1 MEFAFIVNGFCIRRI
16 RTFDWLH
23 STIHSRRL
31 GVWKMKVFL
40 ACTSSSLPATLILVG
55 PDPPFLSL
63 SKISSSACEQLDRGN
78 FSSNW

>member
-1 MEFAFIVNGFCIRRI
+1 MEFAINVNGFCIRRI

-63 SKISSSACEQLDRGN
+63 SLQDFFICM
-78 FSSNW
+78 